1 MMELISAHAYA
12 GMRTTNETCAILHHP
27 IIGPFSKSNSI
38 PLSCTISSVIIDAAP
53 EQVFPF
59 MRFFLNQF
67 FCIHH
72 QTQWNLAAAMFTL
85 ASITRLNG
93 TWHGHVHAGM
103 RTTVGTCD
111 VILPQHL
118 DMFFINSPFKSNPIE
133 LCSAIRSSVVD
144 ARAPVYLVLL
154 NQSPNFVELGSVHAC
169 AGMRITIENCAAI
182 LLQR

>member
-1 MMELISAHAYA
+1 MHESPTQDMMELISAHAYA
-12 GMRTTNETCAILHHP
+12 GMRTTSETCAIILHHP

-67 FCIHH
+67 F
-72 QTQWNLAAAMFTL
+72 